1 MLRGGGAGEDE
12 VREAQR
18 RHGQPVGQRLAC
30 LLPKFVVGQRQVA
43 SAISKNM
50 ENIEYRV

>member
-12 VREAQR
+12 VCEAQR
-18 RHGQPVGQRLAC
+18 RHGQPVGQRLAR

-43 SAISKNM
+43 SATSKNM
-50 ENIEYRV
+50 ENGEWRI